1 MKVWIFC
8 GDGAIHRYLPARSG
22 FRRQIGLTA
31 LGRLPMLICLLLVAL
46 LNAFAQP
53 GKPITNKDVLE
64 MIKAGLPEST
74 IVLAIQKGPVQLDT
88 SPMALVELK
97 NGGATPK
104 ILDVVVNPGAGNATV
119 SPVATN
125 GNPGLEIGIYLK
137 KSGDW
142 MPIPPEIVNWKTG
155 GTLKSIASAGVV
167 KKDLNGN
174 IDGPSSKTSVKTP
187 VELLIVTAEGIAPE
201 EYQLIRLRLNKDFR
215 EFRSV
220 TGGILNQRS
229 GAMRDLI
236 PFEAK
241 KSSPRQY
248 ILVIP
253 PSLGAGEYGLLPP
266 GAGGSSTTGAVS
278 AQYGKMYT
286 FHIVE

>member
-1 MKVWIFC
+1 MKVL
-8 GDGAIHRYLPARSG
+8 Y
-22 FRRQIGLTA
+22 
-31 LGRLPMLICLLLVAL
+31 MLLLAL
-46 LNAFAQP
+46 AAAFAQQ
-53 GKPITNKDVLE
+53 GKPITNKDVLD

-74 IVLAIQKGPVQLDT
+74 IVLAIQKGPTQLDT

-97 NGGATPK
+97 NGGATAK
-104 ILDVVVNPGAGNATV
+104 ILDVVVKPDSGSAPSPGS
-119 SPVATN
+119 SPPSASAALTT
-125 GNPGLEIGIYLK
+125 LEIGVYLK

-142 MPIPPEIVNWKTG
+142 TAIPPEIVNWKTG
-155 GTLKSIASAGVV
+155 GTLKNIASVGVV

-174 IDGPSSKTSVKTP
+174 IEGPSSKTSIRTP
-187 VELLIVTAEGIAPE
+187 VELLIVAAEGVAPE
-201 EYQLIRLRLNKDFR
+201 EYQLLRLRLNKDFR

-241 KSSPRQY
+241 KIATRNY
-248 ILVIP
+248 VLVIP

-286 FHIVE
+286 FHMVE